1 MIGWIVTSSVLIAVV
16 LTLRTALKGRIR
28 LRLQYALWLLVL
40 VRLLVPVNPLSSPL
54 SVMNAVP
61 PAAVSHV
68 TTASISPTPPDAVS
82 PSEPKSHTTVQASLP
97 AASVPQSSAQSQSH
111 PAPGFTVKTA
121 LLTVWLAGV
130 LAVAAALLI
139 SNFLFAR
146 RLRRVR
152 RLFQTEGAK
161 LPVVYLAEGLPSPCL
176 FGLVHPAIYLTQEAV
191 ATETRLG
198 QILTHEETHFRHG
211 DHWWSLLRGVALAL
225 HWYNPLVW
233 LAAIVSR
240 RDAELCCD
248 EDTIRRL
255 GEEQRIDYG
264 RTLLSMVSQR
274 RDPAG
279 LLSCAT
285 TMTSGKRGLRERI
298 TLLAK
303 RPKTAAT
310 AAVCLLLAV
319 CMAAGCTFT
328 GPKPSSDSAAGTDE
342 PVTPDLPVGYKLT
355 GTVPLEDVQA
365 YTPENQT
372 VTPAEV
378 SASDITEILPD
389 GTGKDGILTLSD
401 GTEVLCYRD
410 KSGDK
415 YWALKRG
422 DTLTRFT
429 REDNCYTDCYSADP
443 FQDVFGHDGFRIVCP
458 RGAAYTAYDYYYL
471 DEDGSP
477 QLLAECANYV
487 TEGDLNGDGTK
498 ELLWYYHGNES
509 YYYFEREGKLYL
521 ADVNGLIRDVLPDWT
536 VSGVKEF
543 DQEDAILPIF
553 YQSIQNGPESPAY
566 LRFTP
571 EAIQVLEKEKSTEEM
586 TVYICKGVKIGLPAK
601 YADQLI
607 VQTEFDSSEYSETY
621 GLPLIRVSEKGSV
634 EAGKA
639 DGISEGVGWLFT
651 IRRLTRAQYE
661 QYICGDR
668 SEEFAFAVSG
678 TDGDGQYGNVGQY
691 TAPVY
696 DEYYVFSTAT
706 DVQFYSS
713 DGKIDTQSDAWKNWE
728 ELCDMGDAV
737 RADMISRNGLTAY
750 SDDQFLNQDFTYN
763 SAHAYIKYYP
773 YYTFDSD
780 KSLYDTLVL
789 SQPTQSIRPG
799 EDSVWCVERWYD
811 EFGNCYPYFPS
822 FDVIEQENITAVE
835 YYNRLQQCCEAGSGI
850 DAEMR
855 QLTPLGAAESFVTES
870 GWYNDP
876 NPAAGSFA
884 ETDGVDTA
892 YTAQNVLAQQLV
904 LDLMARRTVDN
915 ETLLSCAGGFT
926 ADTWGVLGRN
936 EYGSDW
942 WTPLKAALLKA
953 AAGEQQDFRDQRL
966 LHLYLSYSK
975 SEGTIADGLKDVL
988 SALYQADPLTFDK
1001 TLDICTTSEQAR
1013 IRTALG

>member
-16 LTLRTALKGRIR
+16 LILRAALRGHIS

-40 VRLLVPVNPLSSPL
+40 VRLLFPVNLLPSAL

-61 PAAVSHV
+61 SQPLSIVSTVPAN
-68 TTASISPTPPDAVS
+68 P
-82 PSEPKSHTTVQASLP
+82 SLP
-97 AASVPQSSAQSQSH
+97 KMAVQSGTEPQTVVEKNTPVSTTPGNPGLGTHSAPTFTAKSV
-111 PAPGFTVKTA
+111 
-121 LLTVWLAGV
+121 LILVWLAGV
-130 LAVAAALLI
+130 LAVASALLV

-146 RLRRVR
+146 RLRQIR
-152 RLFQTEGAK
+152 RPFPAEGIK
-161 LPVVYLAEGLPSPCL
+161 LPVYLAEGLPSPCL
-176 FGLVHPAIYLTQEAV
+176 FGLVHPAIYLTPEAG
-191 ATETRLG
+191 EPELRLR
-198 QILTHEETHFRHG
+198 QILTHEEIHFRHG
-211 DHWWSLLRGVALAL
+211 DHWWSLLRGAALAL

-233 LAAIVSR
+233 LAAVISR

-248 EDTIRRL
+248 EDTIRHL
-255 GEEQRIDYG
+255 GEDQRLEYG
-264 RTLLSMVSQR
+264 RTLLSMVSLR
-274 RDPAG
+274 RSPAT
-279 LLSCAT
+279 LFSCAT

-303 RPKTAAT
+303 RPKTAVT
-310 AAVCLLLAV
+310 AAICLLLAACV
-319 CMAAGCTFT
+319 AAGCTFT
-328 GPKPSSDSAAGTDE
+328 GPKPSGSAAGTE
-342 PVTPDLPVGYKLT
+342 ETATSDLPEGYKLT
-355 GTVPLEDVQA
+355 ATVPLDDVQA

-429 REDNCYTDCYSADP
+429 REDNGYTDCYSVEP
-443 FQDVFGHDGFRIVCP
+443 YQGVFGHDGFRIACP

-477 QLLAECANYV
+477 QLLAECSNYV
-487 TEGDLNGDGTK
+487 TEGDLNGDGAK

-509 YYYFEREGKLYL
+509 YYYFERDGKLYL

-536 VSGVKEF
+536 VSDVKEF
-543 DQEDAILPIF
+543 DLESGLLPIF
-553 YQSIQNGPESPAY
+553 YQSVQNGPESRVY

-621 GLPLIRVSEKGSV
+621 GLPLIRVSEKASV

-639 DGISEGVGWLFT
+639 DGIPEGVGWLFS
-651 IRRLTRAQYE
+651 ISRMTRAQYE
-661 QYICGDR
+661 QYICSDQSGR
-668 SEEFAFAVSG
+668 SAFATSG
-678 TDGDGQYGNVGQY
+678 TDGPGQFGNVGQY

-696 DEYYVFSTAT
+696 DNYYVYSTAT

-713 DGKIDTQSDAWKNWE
+713 DGKLDTQSDAWKNWE
-728 ELCDMGDAV
+728 ELWDMGDAV

-750 SDDQFLNQDFTYN
+750 SDDQFLYQDFTYD

-773 YYTFDSD
+773 YYAFDGD
-780 KSLYDTLVL
+780 KSQYDMLVL
-789 SQPTQSIRPG
+789 SQPAQSTMPG
-799 EDSVWCVERWYD
+799 KGSVWCVEQWYD
-811 EFGNCYPYFPS
+811 EFGTRYLYFPS
-822 FDVIEQENITAVE
+822 FDTIGAANITAAE
-835 YYNRLQQCCEAGSGI
+835 YYNRLQQSCDTGSGT
-850 DAEMR
+850 DAERR

-876 NPAAGSFA
+876 NPAVGSFA
-884 ETDGVDTA
+884 ETDGLDTA
-892 YTAQNVLAQQLV
+892 YMAQNVQAQQLV
-904 LDLMARRTVDN
+904 LDLMAKRAVND
-915 ETLLSCAGGFT
+915 ETLLSCAEGFT
-926 ADTWGVLGRN
+926 TDTWGVLGRS

-942 WTPLKAALLKA
+942 WNPLKAALLKA
-953 AAGEQQDFRDQRL
+953 AVGEQQDFRDQRL

-975 SEGTIADGLKDVL
+975 TEGTVADGLKEVL
-988 SALYQADPLTFDK
+988 YVLNQADQATFEEVLND
-1001 TLDICTTSEQAR
+1001 TCTASEQAR
-1013 IRTALG
+1013 IRAALG

>member
-1 MIGWIVTSSVLIAVV
+1 MTGWIITSSVLIVV
-16 LTLRTALKGRIR
+16 TLALRAALKGRIR

-61 PAAVSHV
+61 PEAVSHV
-68 TTASISPTPPDAVS
+68 TTASVNPAPPDAVPS
-82 PSEPKSHTTVQASLP
+82 SEPESHATVHAGLP
-97 AASVPQSSAQSQSH
+97 AASIPQSSEAH
-111 PAPGFTVKTA
+111 PEPGFTVKTA

-130 LAVAAALLI
+130 LAVAATLLI
-139 SNFLFAR
+139 SNLLFAR

-152 RLFQTEGAK
+152 HPFPAEGVK
-161 LPVVYLAEGLPSPCL
+161 LPVYLAEGLPSPCL
-176 FGLVHPAIYLTQEAV
+176 FGLVHPTIYLTPEAV
-191 ATETRLG
+191 ATETRLR

-211 DHWWSLLRGVALAL
+211 DPWWSLLRGAALAL

-233 LAAIVSR
+233 LAAVISR

-248 EDTIRRL
+248 EDTICRL
-255 GEEQRIDYG
+255 GEEQRIEYG
-264 RTLLSMVSQR
+264 RTLLSMVSPR

-279 LLSCAT
+279 LFSCAT

-303 RPKTAAT
+303 RPNTAAT

-319 CMAAGCTFT
+319 CVAAGCTFT
-328 GPKPSSDSAAGTDE
+328 GPKPSSGSSAGTDE
-342 PVTPDLPVGYKLT
+342 PVTSDLPEGYKLT
-355 GTVPLEDVQA
+355 ATVPLEDVQA

-378 SASDITEILPD
+378 PASDIAEILPD
-389 GTGKDGILTLSD
+389 GNGKDGVLTLSD

-429 REDNCYTDCYSADP
+429 REDSGYTDCYSAELY
-443 FQDVFGHDGFRIVCP
+443 QDVFGHDGFRIVCP

-471 DEDGSP
+471 DENGSP
-477 QLLAECANYV
+477 QLLAECSNYV
-487 TEGDLNGDGTK
+487 TEGDLNGDGAK
-498 ELLWYYHGNES
+498 ELLWYYHENLS
-509 YYYFEREGKLYL
+509 YYCFERDGKLYL
-521 ADVNGLIRDVLPDWT
+521 ADVNALIQNVLPDWT
-536 VSGVKEF
+536 VSDVKEF
-543 DQEDAILPIF
+543 NLESGLLPI
-553 YQSIQNGPESPAY
+553 AY
-566 LRFTP
+566 CTGGSEVEYKAFLHFTP

-586 TVYICKGVKIGLPAK
+586 TVYDSQGVKIGLPAK

-607 VQTEFDSSEYSETY
+607 VQTEFDPSEYSETF
-621 GLPLIRVSEKGSV
+621 GLPLIRVSEKASV

-639 DGISEGVGWLFT
+639 DGISEGVGWLFS
-651 IRRLTRAQYE
+651 IWQLSRAQYE

-668 SEEFAFAVSG
+668 SEEFAFAASRTNG
-678 TDGDGQYGNVGQY
+678 NGQYGNFGEY

-696 DEYYVFSTAT
+696 DEYYVFATAS
-706 DVQFYSS
+706 DVQFYSG
-713 DGKIDTQSDAWKNWE
+713 DGEIDTQSEAWKNWE
-728 ELCDMGDAV
+728 ELCDLGDTV

-750 SDDQFLNQDFTYN
+750 SDNDFLYQDFTYDT
-763 SAHAYIKYYP
+763 AHAYIKYYP
-773 YYTFDSD
+773 YYTFDGD
-780 KSLYDTLVL
+780 KSQYDILVL
-789 SQPTQSIRPG
+789 SQPTQSPMPG
-799 EDSVWCVERWYD
+799 KDSVWCVERWYD

-822 FDVIEQENITAVE
+822 FDVIEEENITAEE
-835 YYNRLQQCCEAGSGI
+835 YYNRLQLSCDASSGE
-850 DAEMR
+850 DAETQ
-855 QLTPLGAAESFVTES
+855 QLTPLGAAEWFVAES
-870 GWYNDP
+870 GWYHDP

-884 ETDGVDTA
+884 ETDGLDTA
-892 YTAQNVLAQQLV
+892 YTTQNGLAQQLV
-904 LDLMARRTVDN
+904 LDLMAKRTVDD
-915 ETLLSCAGGFT
+915 EALLSCAEGFT

-942 WTPLKAALLKA
+942 WTPLKSALLKA
-953 AAGEQQDFRDQRL
+953 AVGEQQDFRDQRL

-975 SEGTIADGLKDVL
+975 TEGTIADGLKDVL
-988 SALYQADPLTFDK
+988 SALYQADPLIFGK
-1001 TLDICTTSEQAR
+1001 TLDTCTASEQAR
-1013 IRTALG
+1013 VREALG